1 MSDKVRPSIKTIFL
15 DIGSVLLTNGWDTHS
30 RKLSAEKFNLD
41 YEDFAERHIYLFA
54 LYEEGKI
61 TLDNYL
67 DKTIFYTE
75 RSFSKIEFKTFIF
88 NQSQAYP
95 EMIKLFSNL
104 KLKYKFKLVSL
115 NNEGLE
121 LSIYRIKTFSLDKLF
136 DFFVTSCFVHL
147 RKPDENI
154 YKLALNLSFSK
165 PEESIFID
173 DRYFNV
179 ETAANL
185 KINAFQHLNFK
196 DTKEKLAQYGF
207 S

>member
-1 MSDKVRPSIKTIFL
+1 MEIKTIFL

-30 RKLSAEKFNLD
+30 RKLASKKFDLD
-41 YEDFAERHIYLFA
+41 YEDFTERHSYLFA

-67 DKTIFYTE
+67 DKTIFYSE
-75 RSFSKIEFKTFIF
+75 RHFSRTDFKNFIF
-88 NQSQAYP
+88 SQSHAIP
-95 EMIKLFSNL
+95 EMIQLFHSL
-104 KLKYKFKLVSL
+104 KTKHKFRLVSL

-121 LSIYRIKTFSLDKLF
+121 LSIYRVKTFALDKLF
-136 DFFVTSCFVHL
+136 DFFITSCFVHL

-165 PEESIFID
+165 PEECIFID

-179 ETAANL
+179 ETAASVG
-185 KINAFQHLNFK
+185 INAFQHTSFK
-196 DTKEKLAQYGF
+196 ETKEILAEYGF
-207 S
+207 A

>member
-1 MSDKVRPSIKTIFL
+1 MEIKTIFL
-15 DIGSVLLTNGWDTHS
+15 DIGSVLLTNGWDTDS
-30 RKLSAEKFNLD
+30 RKSAAEKFNLD
-41 YEDFAERHIYLFA
+41 YNDFSERHGYLFS

-67 DKTIFYTE
+67 DKSIFYTE
-75 RSFSKIEFKTFIF
+75 REFSKTDFKNFMF
-88 NQSQAYP
+88 SQSRDIP
-95 EMIKLFSNL
+95 NMISLFHAL
-104 KLKYKFKLVSL
+104 KSRHKFKLAAL

-121 LSIYRIKTFSLDKLF
+121 LSLYRVKTFNLDKLF

-154 YKLALNLSFSK
+154 YKLALNLAFSK
-165 PEESIFID
+165 PEECIFID

-185 KINAFQHLNFK
+185 GINAFRHISY
-196 DTKEKLAQYGF
+196 DTTKKELEQYGF